1 MYDKL
6 CPMAFNHP
14 TVVRTEMNCLGI
26 ACAWFN
32 EASGQCAIL
41 DRAETQKPAPVKR
54 SDAKKAE

>member
-14 TVVRTEMNCLGI
+14 TVVRTEMNCMGI

-32 EASGQCAIL
+32 EADGQCAVL
-41 DRAETQKPAPVKR
+41 SQAMQQKAVPAKK
-54 SDAKKAE
+54 SATKKAE